1 MHHPIVEFR
10 DVSFTYGEGVVLDH
24 VSVRI
29 PEGAFVGVVGPS
41 GAGKTTFLRL
51 LSGSLNP
58 SAGEVWWRAPGNGD
72 GVHGRGIRLGVV
84 PQLEAIDW
92 NFPITVEEVVLLG
105 RAGDHAWVPGGSR
118 RQRAEA
124 REILEKL
131 GIGHLAHRHIRN
143 LSGGQQQ
150 RAFIARA
157 LVRRPELLVLDEP
170 TIGVDVK
177 TRHDILHLLHSLN
190 HEGIAIVL
198 TTHDLNAVAAH
209 LPSLVCINRR
219 VVSAGTPAEVLTAGT
234 LRELYGADMIVVNQD
249 GMLLVGD
256 VPSAFRDEHVRTE
269 HPEHIAAAHFGEAPS
284 PHVHGPEGDHLHA
297 HEHAEPPAK
306 AHREAEAHAAAEE
319 GR

>member
-10 DVSFTYGEGVVLDH
+10 DVSFTYGEGVVLDR

-51 LSGSLNP
+51 LAGSLKP
-58 SAGEVWWRAPGNGD
+58 SAGEVRWRTPGAANGR
-72 GVHGRGIRLGVV
+72 HAARIRLGIV

-105 RAGDHAWVPGGSR
+105 RAGDHVWIPGGTR
-118 RQRAEA
+118 RQRTEA
-124 REILEKL
+124 RGILEKL

-157 LVRRPELLVLDEP
+157 LIRHPELLVLDEP

-190 HEGIAIVL
+190 HEGVAVVL

-219 VVSAGTPAEVLTAGT
+219 VIAAGTPTEVLTADT
-234 LRELYGADMIVVNQD
+234 LRELYGAEMVVVNQD

-256 VPSAFRDEHVRTE
+256 VPSAFQDEHVRTE
-269 HPEHIAAAHFGEAPS
+269 HPETIAAAHFGEAPS
-284 PHVHGPEGDHLHA
+284 PHVHGPEGDHVHA
-297 HEHAEPPAK
+297 HEHSEAPA
-306 AHREAEAHAAAEE
+306 ADHRVAEE
-319 GR
+319 HVPADER